1 VLSFSSIG
9 GFVQSNLLFKFVRE
23 ELLMKAVFLD
33 AETLSNDVD
42 LSPIESVTGELL
54 LYRRTTPEEVQE
66 RIRGFDTVLVNKVV
80 LTRAH
85 FEACPELKTIAV
97 VATGLNNI
105 DQPAAEDHGIT
116 VMNVTNYGR
125 STVAQHTMAL
135 ILALATRLLD
145 YDRDVRAG
153 RWEDSDMFCL
163 MGHPIMELEGRTLG
177 IVGYGD
183 LGQGVA
189 ERAKAFGMN
198 ILLGARPGQ
207 STGERDGYAQVPM
220 DEFLAKADVISLH
233 CLLTDATRNL
243 IGPRELAMMKPS
255 ALLINTSRGGLVD
268 EQALADALRKGTI
281 AGAGFDVLTEEPPRN
296 GNPLLAGDIPNLIV
310 TPHSAWAS
318 REARQRIVQ
327 ITARNLAGR

>member
-1 VLSFSSIG
+1 
-9 GFVQSNLLFKFVRE
+9 
-23 ELLMKAVFLD
+23 MKAVFLD
-33 AETLSNDVD
+33 AATLGEDVD
-42 LSPIESVTGELL
+42 LSPIENITGGLTCHP
-54 LYRRTTPEEVQE
+54 RTKPDQVIQ

-80 LTRAH
+80 LNREH

-105 DQPAAEDHGIT
+105 DLGAAKAHGIK

-145 YDRDVRAG
+145 YNRDARNGQWAK
-153 RWEDSDMFCL
+153 SDMFCL
-163 MGHPIMELEGRTLG
+163 MDYPIMELEGKTLG

-198 ILLGARPGQ
+198 IVLGCRPGQ
-207 STGERDGYAQVPM
+207 EPGEVDGYPRVPL
-220 DEFLAKADVISLH
+220 DDLLKQADVLSLH
-233 CLLTDATRNL
+233 CLLTEETRHM
-243 IGPRELAMMKPS
+243 IGARELELMKSS

-268 EQALADALRKGTI
+268 EVALADALRNGDI

-296 GNPLLAGDIPNLIV
+296 GNPLLADAIPNLIL

-318 REARQRIVQ
+318 REARQRIVE
-327 ITARNLAGR
+327 ITARNLTSGA

>member
-1 VLSFSSIG
+1 
-9 GFVQSNLLFKFVRE
+9 
-23 ELLMKAVFLD
+23 MKAVFLD
-33 AETLSNDVD
+33 ATTLGNDLD
-42 LSPIESVTGELL
+42 LAPLEQATGGMVKHD
-54 LYRRTTPEEVQE
+54 TTAQEQVSE
-66 RIRGFDTVLVNKVV
+66 RIRGFDTVLVNKIV
-80 LTRAH
+80 LTREH
-85 FEACPELKTIAV
+85 FENCPELKTIAV

-105 DQPAAEDHGIT
+105 DQEAARDHGIQ
-116 VMNVTNYGR
+116 VLNVTNYGR

-135 ILALATRLLD
+135 MLALATRLLD

-153 RWEDSDMFCL
+153 RWAQSDMFCL
-163 MGHPIMELEGRTLG
+163 MNHPIMELEGRTLG

-207 STGERDGYAQVPM
+207 SAGEVDGYPRLPLDELLSQV
-220 DEFLAKADVISLH
+220 DVLSLH
-233 CLLTDATRNL
+233 CLLTDETRNL
-243 IGPRELAMMKPS
+243 IGARELRMMKPD

-268 EQALADALRKGTI
+268 EAALADALRTGVI

-318 REARQRIVQ
+318 QEARQRIVE
-327 ITARNLAGR
+327 ITARNLITVK

>member
-1 VLSFSSIG
+1 
-9 GFVQSNLLFKFVRE
+9 
-23 ELLMKAVFLD
+23 MKAVFLD
-33 AETLSNDVD
+33 ADTLGHDVD
-42 LSPIESVTGELL
+42 LSPIESVTGDLL
-54 LYRRTTPEEVQE
+54 LHGHTAPDQVPD
-66 RIRGFDTVLVNKVV
+66 RIRDFDTVLVNKVV

-85 FEACPELKTIAV
+85 FEACPGLKTVAV

-105 DQPAAEDHGIT
+105 DLEAARDHGVT
-116 VMNVTNYGR
+116 VLNVTNYGR

-145 YDRDVRAG
+145 YDADVRAG
-153 RWEDSDMFCL
+153 RWADSDMFCL
-163 MGHPIMELEGRTLG
+163 MNHPIMELEGRTLG

-183 LGQGVA
+183 LGRGVI

-207 STGERDGYAQVPM
+207 APGARDGITQVTLDELLAQS
-220 DEFLAKADVISLH
+220 DVISLH
-233 CLLTDATRNL
+233 CLLTSETRHL
-243 IGPRELAMMKPS
+243 IGERELARMKPS

-268 EQALADALRKGTI
+268 EQALADALRNRTI

-318 REARQRIVQ
+318 REARQRIVN
-327 ITARNLAGR
+327 ITADNLAGV

>member
-1 VLSFSSIG
+1 M
-9 GFVQSNLLFKFVRE
+9 N
-23 ELLMKAVFLD
+23 AVFLD
-33 AETLSNDVD
+33 ADTLGNDVD
-42 LSPIESVTGELL
+42 LSPIKAVTGNLTL
-54 LYRRTTPEEVQE
+54 HSRTAPDQVMD
-66 RIRGFDTVLVNKVV
+66 RLKGFDTVLVNKVV
-80 LTRAH
+80 LSRAH

-105 DQPAAEDHGIT
+105 DKQAATDHGIR

-153 RWEDSDMFCL
+153 RWARSDMFCL
-163 MGHPIMELEGRTLG
+163 MDYPIMELEGKTLG

-189 ERAKAFGMN
+189 ERARAFG
-198 ILLGARPGQ
+198 LKVVLGCRPGQ
-207 STGERDGYAQVPM
+207 KPETVDGCSRISLDELLPQV
-220 DEFLAKADVISLH
+220 DVLSLH
-233 CLLTDATRNL
+233 CLLTDETRHM
-243 IGPRELAMMKPS
+243 IGARELRMMKKE

-268 EQALADALRKGTI
+268 EQALADALRAGTI
-281 AGAGFDVLTEEPPRN
+281 GGAGFDVLTEEPPRN
-296 GNPLLAGDIPNLIV
+296 GNPLLANDIPNLIV

-318 REARQRIVQ
+318 REARQRIVE
-327 ITARNLAGR
+327 ITARNLGGG

>member
-1 VLSFSSIG
+1 
-9 GFVQSNLLFKFVRE
+9 
-23 ELLMKAVFLD
+23 MKAIFLD
-33 AETLSNDVD
+33 AATLGEDVD
-42 LSPIESVTGELL
+42 LSPIENITGGLTCHP
-54 LYRRTTPEEVQE
+54 RTKPDQVIQ

-80 LTRAH
+80 LNREH

-105 DQPAAEDHGIT
+105 DLGAAKAHDIK

-145 YDRDVRAG
+145 YNRDARNGQWAK
-153 RWEDSDMFCL
+153 SDMFCL
-163 MGHPIMELEGRTLG
+163 LDYPIMELEGKTLG

-198 ILLGARPGQ
+198 IVLGCRPGQ
-207 STGERDGYAQVPM
+207 EPGEVDGYPRVPL
-220 DEFLAKADVISLH
+220 DDLLKQADVLSLH
-233 CLLTDATRNL
+233 CLLTEETHHM
-243 IGPRELAMMKPS
+243 IGARELELMKSS

-268 EQALADALRKGTI
+268 EVALADALRNGDI

-296 GNPLLAGDIPNLIV
+296 GNPLLADAIPNLIL

-318 REARQRIVQ
+318 REARQRIVE
-327 ITARNLAGR
+327 ITARNLTSGA

>member
-1 VLSFSSIG
+1 
-9 GFVQSNLLFKFVRE
+9 
-23 ELLMKAVFLD
+23 MKAVFLD
-33 AETLSNDVD
+33 AATLGEDVD
-42 LSPIESVTGELL
+42 LSPIENIAGGLTCHP
-54 LYRRTTPEEVQE
+54 RTNPEQVIQ
-66 RIRGFDTVLVNKVV
+66 RIQGFDTVLVNKVV
-80 LTRAH
+80 LSSEH

-105 DQPAAEDHGIT
+105 DLAAAKDHGIT

-145 YDRDVRAG
+145 YDRDARNGTWVKN
-153 RWEDSDMFCL
+153 DMFCL
-163 MGHPIMELEGRTLG
+163 MDYPIMELEGKTLG

-198 ILLGARPGQ
+198 IVLGCRPGQ
-207 STGERDGYAQVPM
+207 EPGEVDGYPRVPLDDLLAQ
-220 DEFLAKADVISLH
+220 ADVMSLH
-233 CLLTDATRNL
+233 CLLTDDTRNM
-243 IGPRELAMMKPS
+243 IGERELGLMKPT

-268 EQALADALRKGTI
+268 EAALAEALRKGEI

-296 GNPLLAGDIPNLIV
+296 GNPLLAEGIPNLIL

-318 REARQRIVQ
+318 REARQRIVE
-327 ITARNLAGR
+327 ITAGNLAR

>member
-1 VLSFSSIG
+1 VL
-9 GFVQSNLLFKFVRE
+9 NRE
-23 ELLMKAVFLD
+23 
-33 AETLSNDVD
+33 
-42 LSPIESVTGELL
+42 
-54 LYRRTTPEEVQE
+54 
-66 RIRGFDTVLVNKVV
+66 
-80 LTRAH
+80 H

-105 DQPAAEDHGIT
+105 DLGAAKAHDIK

-135 ILALATRLLD
+135 ILALATWLLD
-145 YDRDVRAG
+145 YNRDARNGQWAK
-153 RWEDSDMFCL
+153 SDMFCL
-163 MGHPIMELEGRTLG
+163 MDYPIMELEGKTLG

-198 ILLGARPGQ
+198 IVLGCRPGQ
-207 STGERDGYAQVPM
+207 EPGEVDGYPRVPLDDLLM
-220 DEFLAKADVISLH
+220 QADVLSLH
-233 CLLTDATRNL
+233 CLLTEETHNM
-243 IGPRELAMMKPS
+243 IGARELGLMKSS

-268 EQALADALRKGTI
+268 ESALADALRNGDI

-296 GNPLLAGDIPNLIV
+296 GNPLLADDIPNLIL

-318 REARQRIVQ
+318 REARQRIVE
-327 ITARNLAGR
+327 ITAQNLASGA

>member
-1 VLSFSSIG
+1 M
-9 GFVQSNLLFKFVRE
+9 N
-23 ELLMKAVFLD
+23 AVFLD
-33 AETLSNDVD
+33 AKTLGDDVD
-42 LSPIESVTGELL
+42 LAPIERVVSGLL
-54 LYRRTTPEEVQE
+54 CHGRTQPDQVLE
-66 RIRGFDTVLVNKVV
+66 RIRGYDTVLVNKVV
-80 LTRAH
+80 LGRTH

-105 DQPAAEDHGIT
+105 DLAAAREHGIR
-116 VMNVTNYGR
+116 VLNVTGYGR
-125 STVAQHTMAL
+125 STVAQHTLAL

-145 YDRDVRAG
+145 YNRDARDG
-153 RWEDSDMFCL
+153 RWSRSDMFCL
-163 MGHPIMELEGRTLG
+163 MDHPIMELEGKTLG

-207 STGERDGYAQVPM
+207 PAGEVDGYPRIPLEQLLPRV
-220 DEFLAKADVISLH
+220 DVLSLH
-233 CLLTDATRNL
+233 CLLTEETRNL
-243 IGPRELAMMKPS
+243 IGAEQLRQMKPA

-268 EQALADALRKGTI
+268 EQALAEALRAGTI

-296 GNPLLAGDIPNLIV
+296 GNPLLAEGIPNLIL

-318 REARQRIVQ
+318 REARQRIVE
-327 ITARNLAGR
+327 ITARNLELAGRN

>member
-1 VLSFSSIG
+1 
-9 GFVQSNLLFKFVRE
+9 
-23 ELLMKAVFLD
+23 MKAVFLD
-33 AETLSNDVD
+33 ATTLGNDVD
-42 LSPIESVTGELL
+42 FAPIERVTGGLVKHGA
-54 LYRRTTPEEVQE
+54 TAPEQVAE

-80 LTRAH
+80 LGREH
-85 FEACPELKTIAV
+85 FEHSPELKTIAV

-105 DQPAAEDHGIT
+105 DLNAAKAHGIQ
-116 VMNVTNYGR
+116 VLNVTNYGR

-153 RWEDSDMFCL
+153 RWAQSDMFCL
-163 MGHPIMELEGRTLG
+163 MNHPIMELEGRTLG

-189 ERAKAFGMN
+189 ERAKAFGMK

-207 STGERDGYAQVPM
+207 ATGKVDGYSRIPLDELLPQV
-220 DEFLAKADVISLH
+220 DVLSLH
-233 CLLTDATRNL
+233 CLLTDETRNL
-243 IGPRELAMMKPS
+243 IGARELQMMKPD

-268 EQALADALRKGTI
+268 EGALANALREGI
-281 AGAGFDVLTEEPPRN
+281 IRGAGFDVLTEEPPRN
-296 GNPLLAGDIPNLIV
+296 GNALLAGDIPNLII

-318 REARQRIVQ
+318 REARQRIVD
-327 ITARNLAGR
+327 ITAHNLASVS